1 MIEYINFINTNI
13 NNLTKSYEFKKNT
26 FILIFL
32 VGALPISSQ
41 VTRSEELYLKCS
53 SKFEI
58 NRGALIKPDWEIS
71 NLIINLDGLKSTI
84 VDKEIKTEGRTFIR
98 RNNYTIIQRDNRN
111 KVKKIYNINLT
122 YGTFKVEYPQINR
135 TLIGTC
141 EKGRG

>member
-1 MIEYINFINTNI
+1 MIEYIKFIKTNI
-13 NNLTKSYEFKKNT
+13 NNLTKSFEFKKIT

-32 VGALPISSQ
+32 AGALPISSK
-41 VTRSEELYLKCS
+41 VTRSEELHLKCS
-53 SKFEI
+53 SEFEI

-71 NLIINLDGLKSTI
+71 NLIINLDALKSTFI
-84 VDKEIKTEGRTFIR
+84 DKEIKTEERTFIR

>member
-1 MIEYINFINTNI
+1 M
-13 NNLTKSYEFKKNT
+13 KST
-26 FILIFL
+26 FI
-32 VGALPISSQ
+32 
-41 VTRSEELYLKCS
+41 
-53 SKFEI
+53 
-58 NRGALIKPDWEIS
+58 
-71 NLIINLDGLKSTI
+71 
-84 VDKEIKTEGRTFIR
+84 DKEIKTEERTFIR